1 MKDQIIRDI
10 RNLFRLEKNQ
20 AIKYRILRDIK
31 NVLEHEEE
39 ENYYKPVITGNFLSN
54 NYIKYKRNSDKK
66 KTLSVAEYLYNIAIM
81 FNGEVDEVIYEL
93 LKSVK
98 KRYKNN
104 LEWIKGREFVFA
116 YAHTFDYTRKIII

>member
-66 KTLSVAEYLYNIAIM
+66 KTLSAAEYLYNIAIM

-104 LEWIKGREFVFA
+104 LE
-116 YAHTFDYTRKIII
+116 

>member
-66 KTLSVAEYLYNIAIM
+66 KTLSVAEYLYNIAVM

-116 YAHTFDYTRKIII
+116 YAHSFDYAREIII

>member
-1 MKDQIIRDI
+1 M
-10 RNLFRLEKNQ
+10 
-20 AIKYRILRDIK
+20 
-31 NVLEHEEE
+31 
-39 ENYYKPVITGNFLSN
+39 GN

-66 KTLSVAEYLYNIAIM
+66 KTLSVAEYLYNIVVM

>member
-39 ENYYKPVITGNFLSN
+39 ENYYKPVIIGNFLSN

-66 KTLSVAEYLYNIAIM
+66 KTLSAA
-81 FNGEVDEVIYEL
+81 
-93 LKSVK
+93 
-98 KRYKNN
+98 
-104 LEWIKGREFVFA
+104 
-116 YAHTFDYTRKIII
+116 